1 MWKDTGSDRKLVAG
15 LAMMNQSERE
25 FLEELRKDFVPEAE
39 EYIQT
44 IVTGLLDME
53 EGTVSGEEVE
63 EIFRAAHSLK
73 GAAQAVQMPRISE
86 VCQVMET
93 IFSEIKKGIFHPSG
107 QEFDILQRA
116 SDLIADM
123 VASGGDDPG
132 GRAGEI
138 KKSLEA
144 VLSAPRGPGFTASG
158 DAVKAEGPPRDVP
171 PVRVPEESSAAP
183 AISCE
188 DEDGLPAPQHSK
200 ATAHE
205 TVRIAASKLDGLLL
219 EAEELISVNQAFAA
233 RLAEAGDLRFL
244 LAEGLAEWRKAGE
257 AIKRLTAANP
267 LPAELGEFFQKGGA
281 RLRRARDFAAALEK
295 NLAEGGESA
304 RVAVE
309 NLLEEARSAVML
321 PFSTLLQSFP
331 KIVRD
336 LSRNLGKEA
345 DLRVAGGDAEVDKR
359 ILEGLK
365 DPLIHLVRNAVDHG
379 IESPRD
385 RRAAGK
391 TEKGE
396 ITLSVSSVERGRVEV
411 TLADNGR
418 GIDPRALRE
427 RAVKSGLIT
436 GAEARLMSDEA
447 ALMLVFQSG
456 LSTSSII
463 TEVSGRGLGMA
474 IVREGVENMGGRIS
488 ATSVPGKG
496 TVFSI
501 SLPVTLATFRGVI
514 VEEWG
519 RLFVLPTANVR
530 RVARVSRS
538 DVKRVENR
546 EAVILDGRPC
556 GLVRLGAVLEL
567 PSPADALEKDAFSV
581 VAAGAGDSWLA
592 FIVDRVA
599 DEQEVLLKSMG
610 DRLKRVRN
618 VAGVTVLGT
627 GEVVPVLHCG
637 DLLKS
642 ASKESFR
649 GRQSSVQEK
658 NEPLKILVA
667 EDSITS
673 RTLLK
678 NILTAAGYRVLTA
691 ADGME
696 ALDIFS
702 VEGADLVVSD
712 IEMPRMNGF
721 ELTSRI
727 RSAEGLSE
735 TPVVL
740 VTSLESEEDRERGA
754 AAGADAYIVKSGFDQ
769 GALLDVIRRLT

>member
-1 MWKDTGSDRKLVAG
+1 MT
-15 LAMMNQSERE
+15 
-25 FLEELRKDFVPEAE
+25 
-39 EYIQT
+39 
-44 IVTGLLDME
+44 
-53 EGTVSGEEVE
+53 
-63 EIFRAAHSLK
+63 
-73 GAAQAVQMPRISE
+73 
-86 VCQVMET
+86 
-93 IFSEIKKGIFHPSG
+93 
-107 QEFDILQRA
+107 
-116 SDLIADM
+116 
-123 VASGGDDPG
+123 
-132 GRAGEI
+132 
-138 KKSLEA
+138 
-144 VLSAPRGPGFTASG
+144 
-158 DAVKAEGPPRDVP
+158 
-171 PVRVPEESSAAP
+171 
-183 AISCE
+183 
-188 DEDGLPAPQHSK
+188 
-200 ATAHE
+200 
-205 TVRIAASKLDGLLL
+205 
-219 EAEELISVNQAFAA
+219 
-233 RLAEAGDLRFL
+233 
-244 LAEGLAEWRKAGE
+244 
-257 AIKRLTAANP
+257 
-267 LPAELGEFFQKGGA
+267 
-281 RLRRARDFAAALEK
+281 
-295 NLAEGGESA
+295 
-304 RVAVE
+304 
-309 NLLEEARSAVML
+309 
-321 PFSTLLQSFP
+321 
-331 KIVRD
+331 
-336 LSRNLGKEA
+336 
-345 DLRVAGGDAEVDKR
+345 
-359 ILEGLK
+359 
-365 DPLIHLVRNAVDHG
+365 
-379 IESPRD
+379 
-385 RRAAGK
+385 
-391 TEKGE
+391 
-396 ITLSVSSVERGRVEV
+396 
-411 TLADNGR
+411 
-418 GIDPRALRE
+418 PRALRE

-474 IVREGVENMGGRIS
+474 IVREGVKNMGGRIS